1 MGGMPPP
8 GPKAFFLDE
17 SSAPSD
23 QTQALP
29 NTSPRAL
36 GAAATR
42 KFQKIALDTGRALGA
57 AQIPADLLCHIIVAV
72 GPNRPS
78 PGGKDVCDD
87 GHVATPGAM
96 IRRRLE
102 AAR

>member
-1 MGGMPPP
+1 MSSCDFVSAAALGGMPPP

-42 KFQKIALDTGRALGA
+42 KFRKS
-57 AQIPADLLCHIIVAV
+57 LL
-72 GPNRPS
+72 
-78 PGGKDVCDD
+78 
-87 GHVATPGAM
+87 TQ
-96 IRRRLE
+96 
-102 AAR
+102 AARLALRKSREICCVTSSLPLRKAPEMVDLKWRDRMV